1 MKNVHHIWRSLW
13 MEYLTESYQ
22 FMDAIVKKRGKIN
35 LVILHVSIWLAY
47 AVVIYLIGYLSDRS
61 KNFIPSLLFL
71 LPFIATF
78 YLIVFCLGLYKKINI
93 LWSVLSFFIVFAL
106 MTSLG
111 YLYIFLFLPT
121 AGVTIFSTKDFN
133 IFLHEALLGYVRYF
147 AYAAFYFYARE
158 TSKNERQL
166 RVVQAEKAKVEREKI
181 ERELENALLKQ
192 TELQEKVKHEKEK
205 HDLEKEKLQLVTE
218 KLQLEFAF
226 LRAQINPHFLHNTL
240 NVLFSKALNFSPELA
255 DNILKLSRIMRYS
268 IESLEYENGR
278 VPVQKELENLQI
290 LLDIHNMRFGDSKI
304 IKYSSEGEA
313 NGQML
318 PPLSFLTI
326 IENAFKYGDLKDP
339 DHPMEI
345 KVVLKPRDIYFY
357 CFNKKKRNFVSIS
370 STHIGITNLS
380 KRLDESF
387 KNKYEMKVTEE
398 KEFYTFELFIKN

>member
-1 MKNVHHIWRSLW
+1 MENVYHIWRVLC

-22 FMDAIVKKRGKIN
+22 FMNAIEKKRGKIK

-47 AVVIYLIGYLSDRS
+47 ALVIYLVGYLTDRS
-61 KNFIPSLLFL
+61 KNFFASFLFL

-78 YLIVFCLGLYKKINI
+78 YLNVYCLGLYKKINI

-106 MTSLG
+106 MASVG
-111 YLYIFLFLPT
+111 YLYIYLFLPS

-133 IFLHEALLGYVRYF
+133 AFLHEALLGYVRYF

-158 TSKNERQL
+158 TAKNERQL
-166 RVVQAEKAKVEREKI
+166 RIVQGEKSKIEREKI
-181 ERELENALLKQ
+181 ERDLENALLKQ
-192 TELQEKVKHEKEK
+192 MELQEKVKHEKEK
-205 HDLEKEKLQLVTE
+205 HELEREKLQLGTE

-345 KVVLKPRDIYFY
+345 RVVLKPRDIYFY
-357 CFNKKKRNFVSIS
+357 CFNKKKKNFVSIS
-370 STHIGITNLS
+370 SMHIGITNLS

-387 KNKYEMKVTEE
+387 KNKYEIKVTEE
-398 KEFYTFELFIKN
+398 KEFYKCELYIKN

>member
-1 MKNVHHIWRSLW
+1 
-13 MEYLTESYQ
+13 
-22 FMDAIVKKRGKIN
+22 
-35 LVILHVSIWLAY
+35 
-47 AVVIYLIGYLSDRS
+47 
-61 KNFIPSLLFL
+61 L

-78 YLIVFCLGLYKKINI
+78 YLNVYCLGLYKKINI

-106 MTSLG
+106 MASVG
-111 YLYIFLFLPT
+111 YLYIYLFLPS

-133 IFLHEALLGYVRYF
+133 AFLHEALLGYVRYF

-158 TSKNERQL
+158 TAKNERQL
-166 RVVQAEKAKVEREKI
+166 RIVQGEKSKIEREKI
-181 ERELENALLKQ
+181 ERDLENALLKQ
-192 TELQEKVKHEKEK
+192 MELQEKVKHEKEK

-387 KNKYEMKVTEE
+387 KNKYEIKVTEE
-398 KEFYTFELFIKN
+398 KEFYKCELYIKN